1 MMTFIVN
8 LDYEWVLFGKTVP
21 EGRLH
26 RIQKEF
32 EFIFLFVEESKS
44 QLYSNFIYP
53 DDYLNSVR
61 NYVTHLN
68 DITNLKKNLTNWWGK
83 LEKLKEE
90 KKINSKISAL
100 EISRKINLLPEGVMV
115 VNSVEEFLQHLDSFS
130 IVEEFILKDPNS
142 MGGQGNFI
150 FRKRE
155 LGRSILKI
163 KSMIN
168 SGPVIFSPFF
178 NRTYDLGTLINLE
191 SNSLSTH
198 LNFNTKFGIFRGG
211 RVAPKE
217 LLPDNFVV
225 KTISIINEYK
235 SIGATHQLQIDSFL
249 YQDTN
254 GEHKFYH
261 LLEANYRKTMGYFI
275 RSICHHFKNKI
286 ENPSLLIIYRSDLTV
301 DLFHSEQQKILL
313 DNGMVIVSPDFLIDS
328 LTREKQYL
336 ENIFL
341 VIPSEVLRKNNSLL
355 FFKILKPNSSTSI
368 LLNDI
373 QGLNLN

>member
-168 SGPVIFSPFF
+168 SGPVIFSPF
-178 NRTYDLGTLINLE
+178 LIE
-191 SNSLSTH
+191 H
-198 LNFNTKFGIFRGG
+198 MIWG
-211 RVAPKE
+211 R
-217 LLPDNFVV
+217 
-225 KTISIINEYK
+225 
-235 SIGATHQLQIDSFL
+235 
-249 YQDTN
+249 
-254 GEHKFYH
+254 
-261 LLEANYRKTMGYFI
+261 
-275 RSICHHFKNKI
+275 
-286 ENPSLLIIYRSDLTV
+286 
-301 DLFHSEQQKILL
+301 
-313 DNGMVIVSPDFLIDS
+313 
-328 LTREKQYL
+328 
-336 ENIFL
+336 
-341 VIPSEVLRKNNSLL
+341 
-355 FFKILKPNSSTSI
+355 
-368 LLNDI
+368 
-373 QGLNLN
+373 